1 MAVFEE
7 TWEKTKSTIRERG
20 TFMINSDLLS
30 DVNLVVRASSDESDP
45 KKSKMAIPAH
55 KFVLSICSP
64 VFFAM
69 FCGEMAEKSDSVDL
83 PDCEYDGVLEMLRYM
98 YSEEVKLNESNV
110 MQVLYVAKKYILPSL
125 VDECIDFL
133 QRNLDPT
140 NVFCVLSHAKQY
152 DESNLVDRCW
162 DVIDRK
168 TEEVVK
174 SEGFTTIER
183 SLLEAI
189 VQRDQLTISEVE
201 LFQAVDLWAAKE
213 CERQGLTLGGSV
225 KRRILGEEIVKGI
238 HFPTMELKEFANL
251 VLDCDILTKDE
262 TRDLMKHFSGV
273 LTSPLSFPRCRRGGT
288 WKSCCRFSE
297 LVPFDV
303 ENGWN
308 YDYSD
313 DGDSI
318 KFWVDK
324 DIMLQ
329 GIRFFGSKNNEYTVC
344 FMYIDECQ
352 NSKTLF
358 DLKELEYFISHPLPY
373 KEKNIDVFDV
383 LFDPIV
389 LRKNKRYVVTAGL
402 GGPNSCYGS
411 DGSSRVSCHGVTF
424 YFEDHQA
431 TKHIDATTVQYGQ
444 FCEFFFKP
452 IR

>member
-1 MAVFEE
+1 
-7 TWEKTKSTIRERG
+7 
-20 TFMINSDLLS
+20 
-30 DVNLVVRASSDESDP
+30 
-45 KKSKMAIPAH
+45 
-55 KFVLSICSP
+55 
-64 VFFAM
+64 
-69 FCGEMAEKSDSVDL
+69 
-83 PDCEYDGVLEMLRYM
+83 
-98 YSEEVKLNESNV
+98 
-110 MQVLYVAKKYILPSL
+110 

-133 QRNLDPT
+133 LRNLDPI
-140 NVFCVLSHAKQY
+140 NVFCILSHAQQY
-152 DESNLVDRCW
+152 DELNLVDRCW
-162 DVIDRK
+162 DVIDRR

-174 SEGFTTIER
+174 SEGFATIER

-189 VQRDQLTISEVE
+189 VQRGQLSISEIE
-201 LFQAVDLWAAKE
+201 LFQAVDLWATEE
-213 CERQGLTLGGSV
+213 CERQRLAADGSV
-225 KRRILGEEIVKGI
+225 KRRILGEQIVKGI
-238 HFPTMELKEFANL
+238 HFPTMELREFANL

-273 LTSPLSFPRCRRGGT
+273 LTNPLSFPECRRGGT

-297 LVPFDV
+297 LVPYDV
-303 ENGWN
+303 SDGWN
-308 YDYSD
+308 YDYSA

-344 FMYIDECQ
+344 FMDIVECE

-358 DLKELEYFISHPLPY
+358 ELEELKDFVSHPLPY

-389 LRKNKRYVVTAGL
+389 LRKNKHYVVTAGL

-411 DGSSRVSCHGVTF
+411 GGSSTVSCHGVTF
-424 YFEDHQA
+424 YFKKHQA
-431 TKHIDATTVQYGQ
+431 TKRVDATTVEYGQ

-452 IR
+452 I